1 MKSTCPPLQVIFVGL
16 ESNQHGQ
23 AASHEQA
30 SSSCPVIF
38 HGVLPSVFSDARPV
52 EPVKRRLAASIGTRA
67 MNNRVVLMGRE
78 EYARPVI
85 ETSQFDFLKP
95 QYGLRRRGRQI
106 DARYDQRVR
115 QSARRASPCKWLR
128 HERAI
133 LSTGS

>member
-16 ESNQHGQ
+16 ESNQHGH

-38 HGVLPSVFSDARPV
+38 HGVLPSVFPDARPV
-52 EPVKRRLAASIGTRA
+52 ETVERRLTASIGTSV
-67 MNNRVVLMGRE
+67 MNDRVVLMGRE
-78 EYARPVI
+78 EYAARLI

-106 DARYDQRVR
+106 
-115 QSARRASPCKWLR
+115 
-128 HERAI
+128 
-133 LSTGS
+133 